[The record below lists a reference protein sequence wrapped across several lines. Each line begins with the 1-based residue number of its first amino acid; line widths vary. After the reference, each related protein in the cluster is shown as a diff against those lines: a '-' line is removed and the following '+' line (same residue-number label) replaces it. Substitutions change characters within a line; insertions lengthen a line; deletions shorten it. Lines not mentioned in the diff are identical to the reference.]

1 MLNSPSKKDMEQF
14 IDKCAGRLAP
24 MAVLAAIEYVA
35 VFAAVMADLASG
47 LRRSRR
53 EGRVTTS
60 RGFRNTVDKTAR
72 YYTALIAMSIIDTII
87 IAALTYLNVAHGI
100 DIPSLPLFT
109 TIGALGLAGI
119 EAKSICENTGRD
131 RHAKDLAD
139 KVRRLASDPEIRNL
153 LSKLLHR
160 L

>member
-14 IDKCAGRLAP
+14 IDKCVVRLAP

-47 LRRSRR
+47 LRRSRH
-53 EGRVTTS
+53 EGRATTS

-72 YYTALIAMSIIDTII
+72 YYTALIAIIDTII